1 MLFIKME
8 DEKIDDNII
17 KVLNQF
23 NQINEYNSEQ
33 VKSILS
39 EIENKNIIN
48 LTKKSFEI
56 IYRNLGT
63 EMRENKLTFSK
74 FLCELTLLKLLYS
87 KNTKKIILVCGIN
100 VLLPLFEFLYFEKN
114 NETNNNENFTIAIT
128 LLKDILL
135 IIFNDESNLSL
146 GENDNF
152 FQSLRLLIDN
162 YNNDEIII
170 LTDFIFYII
179 KQYKNINKYNN
190 FLII

>member
-1 MLFIKME
+1 M
-8 DEKIDDNII
+8 
-17 KVLNQF
+17 
-23 NQINEYNSEQ
+23 
-33 VKSILS
+33 
-39 EIENKNIIN
+39 
-48 LTKKSFEI
+48 
-56 IYRNLGT
+56 
-63 EMRENKLTFSK
+63 
-74 FLCELTLLKLLYS
+74 
-87 KNTKKIILVCGIN
+87 VCGIN
-100 VLLPLFEFLYFEKN
+100 ALLPLFEFLYFEKN
-114 NETNNNENFTIAIT
+114 NTNNNNENFTIVIT

>member
-1 MLFIKME
+1 M
-8 DEKIDDNII
+8 
-17 KVLNQF
+17 
-23 NQINEYNSEQ
+23 
-33 VKSILS
+33 
-39 EIENKNIIN
+39 
-48 LTKKSFEI
+48 
-56 IYRNLGT
+56 
-63 EMRENKLTFSK
+63 
-74 FLCELTLLKLLYS
+74 
-87 KNTKKIILVCGIN
+87 VCGIN

-114 NETNNNENFTIAIT
+114 KETNNNENFTIVIT